1 MAQAVTA
8 GAHAPSPE
16 RGGKKAAKARFLF
29 IDQFRGLV
37 GVMMALGHSSYYF
50 NAVWRSLDPIDPF
63 FSSFGQFALR
73 YMGYLCAPGFLM
85 MNGAMSWYSYSSRT
99 RSGKSEWSSKW
110 HLIQRGL
117 FLVLVQLTWV
127 NSSWGGFRHLR
138 LDHFGIIA
146 CIGMSMVFLAL
157 FINARWWI
165 RLAVALIVFLVHP
178 ALLKIPY
185 DPKNLAQAI
194 PMEMFIN
201 SGDFN
206 IYPVLPWFGLATMG
220 SVMAQGWLSVWKTT
234 RQRLMWTWAIALAAF
249 ALAIIVRMGRGYGN
263 IFSFDTFGHYSFF
276 LDEKYPPSLYHN
288 FWFFG
293 AVCFMM
299 GVIQLLGAIVPWLT
313 KPLGTIGRVPLFF
326 YCVHIGILGVLTKRL
341 GFPYHEWG
349 VGASFI
355 GWIALL
361 TVMYPLALWFGRV
374 KAKSKNFIIQMI

>member
-1 MAQAVTA
+1 VAQTVTA
-8 GAHAPSPE
+8 ETRAPLPD
-16 RGGKKAAKARFLF
+16 KKKQGKARFLF
-29 IDQFRGLV
+29 IDQFRGLI
-37 GVMMALGHSSYYF
+37 GIMMALGHSSYYF

-63 FSSFGQFALR
+63 FSSFSQFALR

-85 MNGAMSWYSYSSRT
+85 MNGAMSWYSYTSRV

-117 FLVLVQLTWV
+117 FLVLVQVVWV
-127 NSSWGGFRHLR
+127 NASWGGFRHLR

-165 RLAVALIVFLVHP
+165 RLAVALAAFLIHP
-178 ALLKIPY
+178 LLLKIPY

-194 PMEMFIN
+194 PMEMFVS

-206 IYPVLPWFGLATMG
+206 IYPMIPWFGLATMG
-220 SVMAQGWLSVWKTT
+220 SVMAQGWLSAWKTT
-234 RQRLMWTWAIALAAF
+234 RQRITWTWGIAFTAF
-249 ALAIIVRMGRGYGN
+249 ALAIIVRLSRGYGN
-263 IFSFDTFGHYSFF
+263 IFPFDTFGHYSFF

-293 AVCFMM
+293 AVSFMM
-299 GVIQLLGAIVPWLT
+299 GVIQLLGALVPWLT

-326 YCVHIGILGVLTKRL
+326 YCIHIGILGVLCKRL
-341 GFPYHEWG
+341 GFPYHEGG
-349 VGASFI
+349 VASSFL

-361 TVMYPLALWFGRV
+361 VVMYPLALWFGKV